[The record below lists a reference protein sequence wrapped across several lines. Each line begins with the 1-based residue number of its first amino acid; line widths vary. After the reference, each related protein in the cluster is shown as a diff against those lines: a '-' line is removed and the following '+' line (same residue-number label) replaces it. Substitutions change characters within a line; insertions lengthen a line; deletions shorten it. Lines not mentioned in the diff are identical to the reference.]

1 MVHCLWLTVVLILVV
16 ANSFIVYEPQP
27 HLDGVH
33 TVFGKVIEGMDVVD
47 GIHQGAIMETVEV
60 IEG

>member
-1 MVHCLWLTVVLILVV
+1 M
-16 ANSFIVYEPQP
+16 PQP

-47 GIHQGAIMETVEV
+47 GIQQGAIMETVEV